1 MAGIAPR
8 GPRNVSRRRAML
20 LMATAAGLGLPR
32 GGAAE
37 RDEVASPIV
46 DWRGSVLG
54 AESRLLLAH
63 PDRARAR
70 SAVEICMAEIA
81 RLERVFSL
89 YVAESE
95 LMRLNREGRLMRPSL
110 DLRLVMEEARRVSL
124 ASDGAFDVTI
134 QPLWRLL
141 ADYQSRSQSVPP
153 KVLGAARRLIAF
165 EGVEIGPNAVAFVRP
180 GMAVTLNGIA
190 QGYITDRVADLL
202 QDMGYDRVLVQLG
215 ETMALD
221 PPVNRRGWRVAVPDP
236 RAAEQD
242 LWALSL
248 RHRAVATSSGLAL
261 KFDAGGRHHHLL
273 HAKTGVSP
281 NHYLSVSVLG
291 PRAMRADAMSTALFV
306 LPRDAAA
313 SAMARLGGGEA
324 LFFHADGRTSRL
336 EVKGFAA

>member
-1 MAGIAPR
+1 MTGPAPG

-32 GGAAE
+32 GGVAE
-37 RDEVASPIV
+37 RDEVASPLFE
-46 DWRGSVLG
+46 WRGSVLG

-63 PDRARAR
+63 PDPARAR
-70 SAVEICMAEIA
+70 SAVEVCMAEVA

-95 LMRLNREGRLMRPSL
+95 VMRLNREGRLMRPSL
-110 DLRLVMEEARRVSL
+110 DLRLVLEEARRVSL

-134 QPLWRLL
+134 QPLWRLM
-141 ADYQSRSQSVPP
+141 ADYRSRSLSMPP
-153 KVLGAARRLIAF
+153 KALDTARRLVAF
-165 EGVEIGPNAVAFVRP
+165 EGIETASSVVAFARP

-221 PPVNRRGWRVAVPDP
+221 PPAHRRDWRVAVPDP
-236 RAAEQD
+236 RAPEQD

-261 KFDAGGRHHHLL
+261 KFDAGGRYHHLL
-273 HAKTGVSP
+273 NAKTGVSP

-306 LPRDAAA
+306 LPREAAA

-324 LFFHADGRTSRL
+324 LFLHADGRTSRL